1 MTSTARNRKVFITS
15 AITFARQYGFDGVDI
30 DWEYPSGDL
39 DRENLNHFLQVHF
52 FLDDSY
58 KILYEGIP
66 RCGNRGR
73 TKIWSASP
81 FGFLPRII

>member
-52 FLDDSY
+52 SWTIAIKFFMKEFLDAAIAEGRKSGRPRLLVSY
-58 KILYEGIP
+58 H
-66 RCGNRGR
+66 
-73 TKIWSASP
+73 A
-81 FGFLPRII
+81 